1 MHFHRVHIEV
11 TNICGLACSF
21 CPPKL
26 QPSKTMPLPFFEK
39 VLSQLQGYTK
49 ELAFHS
55 EGIEQYISSL
65 HMILYEFKLKVH
77 HE

>member
-26 QPSKTMPLPFFEK
+26 QPSKTMTLPFFEK
-39 VLSQLQGYTK
+39 ILTQLQGYTK
-49 ELAFHS
+49 ELAFHVYGDPLTFTNFHGYLDYS
-55 EGIEQYISSL
+55 HYT
-65 HMILYEFKLKVH
+65 
-77 HE
+77 